1 MFTSSFAIEIA
12 LTAKE
17 RRAQMPSQLNLIGNP
32 LSIGGLDGRR
42 KTNGPLRNVG
52 LRRDSK
58 EGADTT
64 DKNLNHSFKAYLRK
78 AGNPDR
84 VRAVL
89 KREDMDQQGDN
100 SDSKGLGAVDHHIRC
115 SRLACGLGHRDWD
128 QDHCMRGSSML
139 DDSGHLLFLDNRLF
153 HGDRLCHHRICGVCL
168 DRRQEDRLCE
178 RDSRSL
184 RRMGGVDS

>member
-17 RRAQMPSQLNLIGNP
+17 RRVQMPSQLNLIGNP

-42 KTNGPLRNVG
+42 RKTNGPLRNVG
-52 LRRDSK
+52 LHRDSK

-64 DKNLNHSFKAYLRK
+64 DENLNHSFKAYLRK

-89 KREDMDQQGDN
+89 KWEDMDQ
-100 SDSKGLGAVDHHIRC
+100 
-115 SRLACGLGHRDWD
+115 
-128 QDHCMRGSSML
+128 
-139 DDSGHLLFLDNRLF
+139 
-153 HGDRLCHHRICGVCL
+153 
-168 DRRQEDRLCE
+168 
-178 RDSRSL
+178 
-184 RRMGGVDS
+184 